1 MSSNTK
7 PPVILSSILAGNKEK
22 EEIILQLNI
31 ISSLLTSLLTTESMP
46 SRYALIRTSGL
57 ASILKVLIY
66 DHAENDADLNQIQL
80 YSAYLLTGL
89 SSENCATETANCDK
103 SIMYALESALLH
115 RITEIRMAGL
125 LNPAQAEKSLMPN
138 SGAEKAWRTD
148 SKELPVLYNNK
159 VERIQLDFEV
169 SLLPF
174 KTEILDPR
182 IVKIPEGKSNEKH
195 KHAHETIFVFMQGSG
210 MVSIDEVNIEV
221 SAGDI
226 VFIPRW
232 SIHQTCNTGQEQLSF
247 LAVADFGF
255 TGKAY
260 MGNYVKTTRMRP
272 EREFKR

>member
-1 MSSNTK
+1 MRSDTK
-7 PPVILSSILAGNKEK
+7 LPAFLSSIPAGNNEK

-31 ISSLLTSLLTTESMP
+31 ISSLLTSLLTTEAMLG
-46 SRYALIRTSGL
+46 RYALIRTSDL

-80 YSAYLLTGL
+80 YSAHILAGL
-89 SSENCATETANCDK
+89 SSENYATETTWDK
-103 SIMYALESALLH
+103 PIMYALESALLH
-115 RITEIRMAGL
+115 CITEIRMAGL
-125 LNPAQAEKSLMPN
+125 LNPARAEKSLMSN

-210 MVSIDEVNIEV
+210 MVIIDEVKIEV